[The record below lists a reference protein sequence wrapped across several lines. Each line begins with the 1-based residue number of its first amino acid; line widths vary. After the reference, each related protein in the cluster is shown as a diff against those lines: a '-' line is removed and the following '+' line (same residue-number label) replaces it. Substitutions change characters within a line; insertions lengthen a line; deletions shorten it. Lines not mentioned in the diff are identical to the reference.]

1 MNERLAT
8 FAFAALAL
16 AAFYTFFLGPTH
28 DTGEEHSR
36 PLSME
41 TRPNG
46 YLALRRWLEL
56 EEIPVSELRHRFDWL
71 ERAPELPPRGNLLVT
86 TIPFKREA
94 RPSELGALR
103 NWVERG
109 NALLVV
115 AGLFDTPE
123 WAVPETDTF
132 GQLRSVSGLDF
143 WFAEGDDAGDEAT
156 DDAAEEAPGVL
167 APPQMQRLAEP
178 KQGALLPIADHPLTR
193 GIGSVHA
200 VSEYPSGVF
209 EAISPVQAPLLSL
222 MQDRDSGLAALWLTW
237 RGEGAVLV
245 AGYGSVFTNKML
257 AQADNAALF
266 ANLSAHLLAPGGHVI
281 FDDMH
286 QGAASFYDA
295 EVFFGDS
302 RLHASFWWIIG
313 LWFVWVLGSTRLP
326 MPVAGAAPVRER
338 AFVDATGGLF
348 ARVLDRRRV
357 ARRLFANFFNEYR
370 QALGQ
375 ERNGEPL
382 WEWLRAN
389 GALQPQGIVR
399 LEQLHARVA
408 AGRRVDLI
416 DLHNRLQQLRKQIQ

>member
-16 AAFYTFFLGPTH
+16 AAFYTFFLGPTR

-56 EEIPVSELRHRFDWL
+56 EGIAVSELRHRFDWL

-94 RPSELGALR
+94 RRSELGALR
-103 NWVERG
+103 DWVKHG

-123 WAVPETDTF
+123 WAVPESDTF

-143 WFAEGDDAGDEAT
+143 WFAGGDDEEDEAT
-156 DDAAEEAPGVL
+156 DDAADEAPVL
-167 APPQMQRLAEP
+167 QQIQRLAEP
-178 KQGALLPIADHPLTR
+178 KQGALLTIAEHPLTR
-193 GIGSVHA
+193 GIESVHA
-200 VSEYPSGVF
+200 VSEYPAGVF
-209 EAISPVQAPLLSL
+209 EPISPLDTPMLVL
-222 MQDRDSGLAALWLTW
+222 MRDRDSGHGALWLTW

-245 AGYGSVFTNKML
+245 TGYGSLFTNKVL
-257 AQADNAALF
+257 AQADNAGLF
-266 ANLSAHLLAPGGHVI
+266 ANVAAQLLAPGGHVI

-295 EVFFGDS
+295 EVFFSDS
-302 RLHASFWWIIG
+302 RLHASFWWFIG

-326 MPVAGAAPVRER
+326 VPAVAAAPVRER
-338 AFVDATGGLF
+338 AFVNATGNLF

-370 QALGQ
+370 QALGE

-389 GALQPQGIVR
+389 GAVQPQGVER

-408 AGRRVDLI
+408 AGRRVDLV